1 MPVLRVFVNFVGC
14 AVERG
19 CFKGAGCREWDVVP
33 FCGADWMG
41 VVWRGGLIWQVERC
55 DMIKISRTCYSCCD
69 VGEPGSE
76 MRAL

>member
-1 MPVLRVFVNFVGC
+1 MPVLRDFVNFGGC
-14 AVERG
+14 AVEQG
-19 CFKGAGCREWDVVP
+19 CFKGAGCRGWDGVP

-41 VVWRGGLIWQVERC
+41 VVWMGGLIWQVERC
-55 DMIKISRTCYSCCD
+55 DVIEISRTCYSCCD